1 MNPFII
7 ICFSLGH
14 LMGFAAAVSGWKVLR
29 CVVHSIS
36 FAQFNYCFVTEY
48 AILCIEMKDVM
59 FAPPAHQVLSFT
71 PPAANLPW
79 QHMGEN
85 SGDM

>member
-1 MNPFII
+1 M
-7 ICFSLGH
+7 S
-14 LMGFAAAVSGWKVLR
+14 R

-36 FAQFNYCFVTEY
+36 IAQFNYSFITEY
-48 AILCIEMKDVM
+48 AILCTEVKAVM
-59 FAPPAHQVLSFT
+59 FALPARQVLSFT

-85 SGDM
+85 AGGM